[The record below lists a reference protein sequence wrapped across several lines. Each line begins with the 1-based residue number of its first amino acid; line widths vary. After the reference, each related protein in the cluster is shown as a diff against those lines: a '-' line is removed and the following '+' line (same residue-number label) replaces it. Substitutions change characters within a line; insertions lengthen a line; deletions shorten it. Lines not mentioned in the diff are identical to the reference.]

1 MTNTQNNMNTNTG
14 TYTGTYTETNT
25 NMNTM
30 DMPSNMD
37 NTMGGFNYNYDYSGN
52 NQNSGFGNM
61 SNNMNMNLNM
71 NTNTNTSMDNNVE
84 QGYYYNETI
93 TASDPLITQKK
104 TKDRAQKT
112 KKTQMLVNTNAMQ
125 KRKQKR
131 LAVCSCMTCV
141 WIIIIIIIVFA
152 ETRSHYFSFGNGNS
166 AASYCL
172 SSSSIYFPT
181 KLKKYEWVFPN
192 DDTIFNTEIYWTGSW
207 EIKFRNNG
215 GISQYLTLESDKC
228 YRVYSDQSTDNCYS
242 EFIGRGNEDYDY
254 NVCEIIN

>member
-1 MTNTQNNMNTNTG
+1 MSNTQNNINTNTG
-14 TYTGTYTETNT
+14 TYTGTYT

-61 SNNMNMNLNM
+61 SNNMNMDMNM
-71 NTNTNTSMDNNVE
+71 NTNTNIDNNVE
-84 QGYYYNETI
+84 QGYYYNQTI

-112 KKTQMLVNTNAMQ
+112 KKTQMLVNTNALQ
-125 KRKQKR
+125 KRRQQR
-131 LAVCSCMTCV
+131 LAVCSCMTCAF
-141 WIIIIIIIVFA
+141 IIIIIIIISV

-166 AASYCL
+166 DGSYCL
-172 SSSSIYFPT
+172 SSSSTYFPT
-181 KLKKYEWVFPN
+181 KLKKYQWVYPN
-192 DDTIFNTEIYWTGSW
+192 DNDIFNTEIYWSGSW

-215 GISQYLTLESDKC
+215 GISQYLKLESDKC